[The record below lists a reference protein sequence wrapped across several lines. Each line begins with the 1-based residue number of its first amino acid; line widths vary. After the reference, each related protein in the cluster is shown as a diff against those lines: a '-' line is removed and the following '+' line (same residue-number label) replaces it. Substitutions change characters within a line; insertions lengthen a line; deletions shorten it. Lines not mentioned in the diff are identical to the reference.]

1 MRNSLGQYKITDQ
14 GQGKVIVSMKGG
26 TPTFVDPVDEENRD
40 IRIKGF
46 SGSGHLS
53 SVLKNVID
61 LGYREVKRPSLPV
74 NLFVE
79 DNALTL
85 CTARRDEKG
94 KIVKEYDYLVMK
106 VANGTLD
113 PETVTATY
121 DTESRTF
128 MLTQEGEV
136 IIGGRAS
143 ADDQL
148 YACIF
153 ESTKEHVMLQ
163 ELRTR
168 GESGSTVIS
177 LPKGWDAEAIFIY
190 VFVNSTRERLSS
202 PSTRAYPA
210 PTEAELLE
218 ARLVELQKEE
228 LERKRVAALDTVIDR
243 KQRVVEAMLSAR
255 ETSFKAREDA
265 IAAGKTPREA
275 RQEETRVYDEL
286 MEAFHATET
295 EEDDAQIEAEERTA
309 IEKREREEK
318 ARQKAK
324 ERRRAIATRVAAE
337 REEERELRH
346 LEKEEK
352 KKRLEELKKS

>member
-1 MRNSLGQYKITDQ
+1 MRNSLGQYRITDQ
-14 GQGKVIVSMKGG
+14 GQGNAIVSMKGG

-113 PETVTATY
+113 PETVTAAY
-121 DTESRTF
+121 DAESRTF
-128 MLTQEGEV
+128 TLTQEGEV

-153 ESTKEHVMLQ
+153 ESANERVMLQ

-177 LPKGWDAEAIFIY
+177 LPKGWDAGTIFIY
-190 VFVNSTRERLSS
+190 VFVNSARGRLSS
-202 PSTRAYPA
+202 PSTR
-210 PTEAELLE
+210 E
-218 ARLVELQKEE
+218 
-228 LERKRVAALDTVIDR
+228 I
-243 KQRVVEAMLSAR
+243 
-255 ETSFKAREDA
+255 
-265 IAAGKTPREA
+265 G
-275 RQEETRVYDEL
+275 
-286 MEAFHATET
+286 
-295 EEDDAQIEAEERTA
+295 
-309 IEKREREEK
+309 
-318 ARQKAK
+318 
-324 ERRRAIATRVAAE
+324 RAHV
-337 REEERELRH
+337 
-346 LEKEEK
+346 
-352 KKRLEELKKS
+352 